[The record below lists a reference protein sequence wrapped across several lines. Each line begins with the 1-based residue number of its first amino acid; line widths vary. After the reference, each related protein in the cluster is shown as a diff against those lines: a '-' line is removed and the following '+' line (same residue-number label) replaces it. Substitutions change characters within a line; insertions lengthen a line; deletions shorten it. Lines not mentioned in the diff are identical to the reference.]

1 MKEASPKQPF
11 GPIAF
16 GKSTTR
22 SIREVEVFGV
32 QSATK
37 QLLSEYTELFG
48 FITRVKRLLQ
58 SWSFT
63 KIKKKDSHLVDSVSL
78 LVHPRSAASLLDK
91 QK

>member
-1 MKEASPKQPF
+1 M
-11 GPIAF
+11 
-16 GKSTTR
+16 
-22 SIREVEVFGV
+22 IREVEVFWV
-32 QSATK
+32 QSATE

-48 FITRVKRLLQ
+48 FITSVKLQ

-63 KIKKKDSHLVDSVSL
+63 KIKKKDSHLVGSVSL